1 MSTSRSGRMELIKTI
16 EKERN
21 SKLLVYITGDRRRLE
36 TKIATDVFPI
46 FHEHLS
52 RMGKQ
57 ERIDLFLYS
66 TGGLTIAGYA
76 LVNLIREF
84 CKEFNVIIPFK
95 ALSCATLISL
105 GANEIVMTPM
115 GQLSPIDPSVHHP
128 LAPVIQLPG
137 QPVGQLVP
145 VNVEDV
151 NAFINLAT
159 KEVGLKNEESMTK
172 IFELL
177 ATRVHP
183 LVLGAIQRSREQ
195 IAFLA
200 SNLLKYH
207 IKDDGKVRRIV
218 EIISRK
224 RFSHEY
230 IISRR
235 EAKEILGLNIV
246 EPEGDL
252 LKNITNLFKIYS
264 EILELDVPYNPEMYL
279 SGSEVTTSE
288 FNRAIIES
296 NGLTHVFRTIMEIKR
311 VEVPPQPNIP
321 VPTIGYQE
329 RILQEGWILDNNI

>member
-1 MSTSRSGRMELIKTI
+1 MELIKAI

-21 SKLLVYITGDRRRLE
+21 SRLLVYITGDRRGLE
-36 TKIATDVFPI
+36 TRIATDAFPM

-57 ERIDLFLYS
+57 KRIDLFLYS
-66 TGGLTIAGYA
+66 TGGITIAGYA

-84 CKEFNVIIPFK
+84 CEEFNVIIPFK

-128 LAPVIQLPG
+128 LAPAIQLPG
-137 QPVGQLVP
+137 QPVGQLIP

-151 NAFINLAT
+151 NAFVNLA

-177 ATRVHP
+177 ATKIHP

-200 SNLLKYH
+200 SNLLRYH
-207 IKDDGKVRRIV
+207 IKDDDKIRKIV
-218 EIISRK
+218 EIISRE

-235 EAKEILGLNIV
+235 EAKEVLGLNIK
-246 EPEGDL
+246 EPEGNL
-252 LKNITNLFKIYS
+252 LRNITSLFEVYS
-264 EILELDVPYNPEMYL
+264 KILELDIPYNPEMYL
-279 SGSEVTTSE
+279 SGSGIATSE

-296 NGLTHVFRTIMEIKR
+296 DDLTHIFRTIKEIKR
-311 VEVPPQPNIP
+311 IEVPPQPPHIP
-321 VPTIGYQE
+321 VPTVGYQE
-329 RILQEGWILDNNI
+329 RILREGWVLDNTI